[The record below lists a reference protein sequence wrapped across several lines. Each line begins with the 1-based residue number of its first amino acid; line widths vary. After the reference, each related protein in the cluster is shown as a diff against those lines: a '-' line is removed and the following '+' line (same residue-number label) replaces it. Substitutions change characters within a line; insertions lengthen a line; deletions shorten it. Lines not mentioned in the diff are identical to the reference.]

1 MMENTSAGGEV
12 KVDVVGEERPILY
25 AELKKEL
32 QEVDEK
38 LDMLSP
44 KADKVDY
51 IVAAASGLLC
61 GMLDV
66 FGVGEFDL
74 ARGRSLAAEDVKEY
88 VQKVAQKIDDYKGN
102 DLTDA
107 VSFLEK
113 KFPIPSDGNTS
124 DFGGGLQ
131 HHMRDFAHHP
141 TLLGLFFS
149 ILTQFTGCS
158 FGMYESGVFGC
169 VPVPEKSKGCIGKDI
184 PDKLIKGTVDW
195 FFHLVSDMAGSS
207 ATAAASGGT
216 GIPGPLLALAKEISA
231 LPIFKNTDSASF
243 LMRVFNGT
251 IFAQRDENGRL
262 IKETV
267 IRFDLRGELGALYE
281 MGRQALPVLAN
292 ECIVRAFYFIRRLV
306 AEIRR
311 INPHSLDD
319 LSGIEWR
326 SVVPAKNPTITRML
340 VVATGVFTAVDVT
353 GAVVTEKY
361 LLSVNYVGV
370 ARFAIALG
378 PEMVYVMK
386 RRDLK
391 KLRDMYQT
399 IERSTF
405 DEDDKKNY
413 ERIANSMGIDK
424 FGITLEQ
431 TEILYNLEYLK
442 TRNDIAATSTRINRE
457 AIKSL
462 KGDWLREWKRFMEEG
477 FAEFTGVEG
486 AELHWYSR
494 EELLRRISG
503 LDPEK
508 PWLRLVLLEAMIF
521 EPYFPLSVVKNE
533 KGEEK
538 PSPKYKTLE
547 SRINGYNSNM
557 GDLFLDSL
565 FGGKY
570 STQGFITRIRKTY
583 NKVINELNEVLK
595 RMLVTLGITA
605 AVALVAVFTAGVFAP
620 SIAVALVGAQF
631 AGLHGAALVS
641 ACLAYIGGGAI
652 AAGGFGMAGGIT
664 AIVGG
669 GALIGMGVGA
679 GAGAAVGATGIAQ
692 KKNAVLQSAKLLV
705 SVREVFLNDEH
716 DAQYASYV
724 YDEYVSMIAECE
736 KALVDLKL
744 KRDNAE
750 KSEKSALDK
759 QVKEAEDSISAMKIA
774 MNDMKRFISSF
785 VAGMQA

>member
-1 MMENTSAGGEV
+1 MEENTPAGSEV
-12 KVDVVGEERPILY
+12 RVEVVGEERPILY

-44 KADKVDY
+44 KADKADY

-61 GMLDV
+61 GMRDV
-66 FGVGEFDL
+66 FGVGGFDL
-74 ARGRSLAAEDVKEY
+74 SRGRDIAAEDVSTFVK
-88 VQKVAQKIDDYKGN
+88 KTAQKLGYNGSDIDG
-102 DLTDA
+102 A
-107 VSFLEK
+107 VKFLEG
-113 KFPIPSDGNTS
+113 KFPIPADGNTS

-131 HHMRDFAHHP
+131 HHLRDFAHHP

-149 ILTQFTGCS
+149 ILTQFTGFS
-158 FGMYESGVFGC
+158 FGTDKTGAFRC
-169 VPVPEKSKGCIGKDI
+169 VPVKSKDYIGKNI
-184 PDKLIKGTVDW
+184 PDKLIKGTVWW

-207 ATAAASGGT
+207 ATAALSGGT

-231 LPIFKNTDSASF
+231 LPIFKNTDSAAF

-262 IKETV
+262 IRETA

-306 AEIRR
+306 GEIRR
-311 INPHSLDD
+311 INPRSPDD
-319 LSGIEWR
+319 LGGIEWR

-340 VVATGVFTAVDVT
+340 VVATGVFTAADVT

-370 ARFAIALG
+370 VRFAIALG
-378 PEMVYVMK
+378 SEMVYVMK

-391 KLRDMYQT
+391 KLRDMYLT

-405 DEDDKKNY
+405 DEDDRKKY
-413 ERIANSMGIDK
+413 ERIAESMGIDK

-442 TRNDIAATSTRINRE
+442 TRNDIAATSSPINRE

-462 KGDWLREWKRFMEEG
+462 KRDWLREWKMFMEAG
-477 FAEFTGVEG
+477 FEDFTGLEG
-486 AELHWYSR
+486 AKLHWYDR

-521 EPYFPLSVVKNE
+521 EPYFPLSVVKNK

-547 SRINGYNSNM
+547 NRINGYSGSM

-570 STQGFITRIRKTY
+570 GTQGFIPRIRKTY

-595 RMLVTLGITA
+595 RMLVTLVITA

-620 SIAVALVGAQF
+620 GIAVELVGAQF

-679 GAGAAVGATGIAQ
+679 GAGAAVGNAAIVQ
-692 KKNAVLQSAKLLV
+692 KKNAILQSAKLVV
-705 SVREVFLNDEH
+705 SIREVFLNDEH
-716 DAQYASYV
+716 DMQYSKYV
-724 YDEYVSMIAECE
+724 YEEYVRMVADSE
-736 KALVDLKL
+736 KELVDIKL
-744 KRDNAE
+744 RAENADKSQRKELE
-750 KSEKSALDK
+750 KLI
-759 QVKEAEDSISAMKIA
+759 KEAEASIAAMKIA
-774 MNDMKRFISSF
+774 MRNLKRFYSSF
-785 VAGMQA
+785 AEGMKA

>member
-1 MMENTSAGGEV
+1 MEENTPAGSEV
-12 KVDVVGEERPILY
+12 RVEVVGEERPILY

-44 KADKVDY
+44 KTDKVDY

-66 FGVGEFDL
+66 FMVGDFDL
-74 ARGRSLAAEDVKEY
+74 SRGRDIAAEDVSTFVK
-88 VQKVAQKIDDYKGN
+88 QTAQKLGYNGSDIDG
-102 DLTDA
+102 A
-107 VSFLEK
+107 VKFLEG
-113 KFPIPSDGNTS
+113 KFPIPADGNTS

-141 TLLGLFFS
+141 TLLGLFFA
-149 ILTQFTGCS
+149 ILTQFTGFS
-158 FGMYESGVFGC
+158 FGTDKTGVFKC
-169 VPVPEKSKGCIGKDI
+169 VPVKSKDYIGKNI
-184 PDKLIKGTVDW
+184 PDKLIKGTVWW

-207 ATAAASGGT
+207 ATAALSGGT

-231 LPIFKNTDSASF
+231 LPIFKNTDSAAF

-262 IKETV
+262 IKQTA

-281 MGRQALPVLAN
+281 LGRQALPVLAN

-319 LSGIEWR
+319 LGGIEWR

-361 LLSVNYVGV
+361 LLSVNFVGV

-378 PEMVYVMK
+378 SEMVYVMK

-391 KLRDMYQT
+391 KLREMYLT

-462 KGDWLREWKRFMEEG
+462 KGDWLREWKRFMEKG

-521 EPYFPLSVVKNE
+521 EPYFPLSVVKNK

-547 SRINGYNSNM
+547 NRINGYNSSM

-570 STQGFITRIRKTY
+570 GTQGFVPRIRKTY
-583 NKVINELNEVLK
+583 SKVMNELNEVLK

-620 SIAVALVGAQF
+620 SIAVALVGANF

-724 YDEYVSMIAECE
+724 YDEYISMIAECE

-750 KSEKSALDK
+750 KSEKAALDK
-759 QVKEAEDSISAMKIA
+759 QVKEAEASISAMKIA

>member
-12 KVDVVGEERPILY
+12 RVDVVGEERPILY

-44 KADKVDY
+44 KADKADY

-74 ARGRSLAAEDVKEY
+74 ARGRAIAAEDVKEY
-88 VQKVAQKIDDYKGN
+88 VQKVAQKFDDYKGN

-107 VSFLEK
+107 VSFLEE

-169 VPVPEKSKGCIGKDI
+169 VPVKSKDYIGKDI

-207 ATAAASGGT
+207 STAALSGGT

-231 LPIFKNTDSASF
+231 LPIFKNTDSAAF

-251 IFAQRDENGRL
+251 IFAKRDENGRL

-311 INPHSLDD
+311 INPHSPDD
-319 LSGIEWR
+319 LGGIEWR
-326 SVVPAKNPTITRML
+326 SVVPVKNPTITRML

-353 GAVVTEKY
+353 GAVVTESY

-378 PEMVYVMK
+378 SEMVYVMK

-391 KLRDMYQT
+391 KLREMYLT

-405 DEDDKKNY
+405 DEDDKKKY
-413 ERIANSMGIDK
+413 ERIANGMGIDK

-442 TRNDIAATSTRINRE
+442 THNDIAATSSPINRE

-462 KGDWLREWKRFMEEG
+462 KGDWLREWKRFMETG
-477 FAEFTGVEG
+477 FAAFTGVEG

-494 EELLRRISG
+494 EELLQRISR

-521 EPYFPLSVVKNE
+521 EPYFPLSIVKNK

-547 SRINGYNSNM
+547 QPINGYSRSM

-570 STQGFITRIRKTY
+570 GTQGFVPRIRKTY

-595 RMLVTLGITA
+595 RMFVTLVITA

-620 SIAVALVGAQF
+620 GIAVGLVGANF

-679 GAGAAVGATGIAQ
+679 GAGAVVGSTGIAQ

-724 YDEYVSMIAECE
+724 YDEYVGMIAECE

-750 KSEKSALDK
+750 KSEKAALDK

-785 VAGMQA
+785 LAGMQA